1 MVLQVHTIK
10 PAKGARHKKK
20 LVGRGNA
27 SGHGNYSGHGG
38 KGQTARSGGTRGL
51 RLKSFKF
58 LLQST
63 PKLRGFKSFAAKPA
77 EIYLSELDKH
87 FESGAVVNLSTLKEK
102 KLVRTGVKSVKILS
116 TGEITKSVTVEGVAC
131 TKQAAE
137 KIKAAGGTIK

>member
-1 MVLQVHTIK
+1 M
-10 PAKGARHKKK
+10 
-20 LVGRGNA
+20 
-27 SGHGNYSGHGG
+27 
-38 KGQTARSGGTRGL
+38 

-87 FESGAVVNLSTLKEK
+87 FESGAVVNLSALKEK

-116 TGEITKSVTVEGVAC
+116 TGEITKPVTVEGVAC

-137 KIKAAGGTIK
+137 KIKAAGGAIK